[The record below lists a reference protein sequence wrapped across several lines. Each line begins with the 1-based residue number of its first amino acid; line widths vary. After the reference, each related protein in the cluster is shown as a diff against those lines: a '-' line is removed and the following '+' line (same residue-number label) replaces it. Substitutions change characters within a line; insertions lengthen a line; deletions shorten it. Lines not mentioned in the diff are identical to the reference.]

1 MALGNYVGFIGRFT
15 SDPELRTAGE
25 TSIVRFTLARNRPK
39 RGDTPAEA
47 DFVDFT
53 AFGKT
58 AEMIERY
65 FKKGDQLGIEAHI
78 ATSTYVASKLK
89 NENGEAPKLKQ
100 TQFIVDRVE
109 FVGSNKHDGDSG
121 STNATSS
128 NTTVTPSVD
137 MGDDSG
143 LPF

>member
-89 NENGEAPKLKQ
+89 KEDGESPKLKQ
-100 TQFIVDRVE
+100 TQLIVDRVE
-109 FVGSNKHDGDSG
+109 FIGGNKRNDS
-121 STNATSS
+121 SDSADTASS
-128 NTTVTPSVD
+128 NAANPSVD
-137 MGDDSG
+137 DDDSG

>member
-15 SDPELRTAGE
+15 ADPEMRTAGE
-25 TSIVRFTLARNRPK
+25 TTIARFSLARNRPK

-58 AEMIERY
+58 AEMIEKY
-65 FKKGDQLGIEAHI
+65 FHKGDQIGIEAHI

-109 FVGSNKHDGDSG
+109 FVGSNRHADNDTSNNTV
-121 STNATSS
+121 STTTNVPVNDDETS
-128 NTTVTPSVD
+128 
-137 MGDDSG
+137 

>member
-89 NENGEAPKLKQ
+89 NEDGESPKLKQ
-100 TQFIVDRVE
+100 TQLIVDRVE
-109 FVGSNKHDGDSG
+109 FIGGNKRNDS
-121 STNATSS
+121 SDSADTASS
-128 NTTVTPSVD
+128 NAATPSVD

>member
-109 FVGSNKHDGDSG
+109 FIGGNKRNDS
-121 STNATSS
+121 SDSADTASS
-128 NTTVTPSVD
+128 NAANTSVD
-137 MGDDSG
+137 MGDDSD

>member
-1 MALGNYVGFIGRFT
+1 MALGNYVGFIGRFVA
-15 SDPELRTAGE
+15 DPELRTAGE

-65 FKKGDQLGIEAHI
+65 FKKGDQIGIEARI
-78 ATSTYVASKLK
+78 QTSTYVASKLK
-89 NENGEAPKLKQ
+89 NEDGEAPKLKQ

-109 FVGSNKHDGDSG
+109 FVGSNKRNDDSG
-121 STNATSS
+121 STDATSS
-128 NTTVTPSVD
+128 NTTAPTVD
-137 MGDDSG
+137 DDSG

>member
-89 NENGEAPKLKQ
+89 NEDGESPKLKQ
-100 TQFIVDRVE
+100 TQLIVDRIE
-109 FVGSNKHDGDSG
+109 FIGGNKRNDS
-121 STNATSS
+121 SDSADTASS
-128 NTTVTPSVD
+128 NAATPSVD

>member
-1 MALGNYVGFIGRFT
+1 MALGNYVGFIGRFVA
-15 SDPELRTAGE
+15 DPELRTAGE
-25 TSIVRFTLARNRPK
+25 TSVVRFTLARNRPK

-65 FKKGDQLGIEAHI
+65 FKKGDQLGVEAHI

-109 FVGSNKHDGDSG
+109 FVGGNKRNDDSG
-121 STNATSS
+121 STDTTSS
-128 NTTVTPSVD
+128 NTTAPTVD
-137 MGDDSG
+137 DDSSD

>member
-89 NENGEAPKLKQ
+89 NEDGESPKLKQ
-100 TQFIVDRVE
+100 TQLIVDRVE
-109 FVGSNKHDGDSG
+109 FIGGNKRNDS
-121 STNATSS
+121 SDSADTASS
-128 NTTVTPSVD
+128 NAANPSVD
-137 MGDDSG
+137 DDDSG

>member
-89 NENGEAPKLKQ
+89 NEDGESPKLKQ
-100 TQFIVDRVE
+100 TQLIVDRVE
-109 FVGSNKHDGDSG
+109 FIGGNKRNDS
-121 STNATSS
+121 SDSADTASS
-128 NTTVTPSVD
+128 NAANTSVD

>member
-65 FKKGDQLGIEAHI
+65 FKKGDQLGVEAHI

-89 NENGEAPKLKQ
+89 NEDGESPKLKQ
-100 TQFIVDRVE
+100 TQLIVDRVE
-109 FVGSNKHDGDSG
+109 FIGGNKRNDS
-121 STNATSS
+121 SDSADTASS
-128 NTTVTPSVD
+128 NAANPSVD

>member
-89 NENGEAPKLKQ
+89 NEDGESPKLKQ
-100 TQFIVDRVE
+100 TQLIVDRVE
-109 FVGSNKHDGDSG
+109 FIGGNKRNDS
-121 STNATSS
+121 SDSADTASS
-128 NTTVTPSVD
+128 NADNPSVD
-137 MGDDSG
+137 DDSSD

>member
-65 FKKGDQLGIEAHI
+65 FKKGDQLGVEAHI

-89 NENGEAPKLKQ
+89 NEDGESPKLKQ
-100 TQFIVDRVE
+100 TQLIVDRVE
-109 FVGSNKHDGDSG
+109 FIGGNKRNDS
-121 STNATSS
+121 SDSADTASS
-128 NTTVTPSVD
+128 NAANPSVD
-137 MGDDSG
+137 DDDSG

>member
-100 TQFIVDRVE
+100 TQLIVDRVE
-109 FVGSNKHDGDSG
+109 FIGGNKRNDS
-121 STNATSS
+121 SDSADTASS
-128 NTTVTPSVD
+128 NAANPSVD
-137 MGDDSG
+137 DDDSG

>member
-65 FKKGDQLGIEAHI
+65 FKKGDQLGVEAHI

-89 NENGEAPKLKQ
+89 NEDGESPKLKQ
-100 TQFIVDRVE
+100 TQLIVDRVE
-109 FVGSNKHDGDSG
+109 FIGGNKRNDSSG
-121 STNATSS
+121 STDTASS
-128 NTTVTPSVD
+128 NAANPSVD
-137 MGDDSG
+137 MGDDSD

>member
-39 RGDTPAEA
+39 HGDTPAEA

-58 AEMIERY
+58 AEMIERHL
-65 FKKGDQLGIEAHI
+65 KKGNQLGVEAHI

-89 NENGEAPKLKQ
+89 NEDGESPKLKQ
-100 TQFIVDRVE
+100 TQLIVDRVE
-109 FVGSNKHDGDSG
+109 FIGGNKRSDS
-121 STNATSS
+121 SDSADTASS
-128 NTTVTPSVD
+128 NTTAPSVN
-137 MGDDSG
+137 DDSSD

>member
-89 NENGEAPKLKQ
+89 NEDGESPKLKQ
-100 TQFIVDRVE
+100 TQLIVDRVE
-109 FVGSNKHDGDSG
+109 FIGGNKRNDS
-121 STNATSS
+121 SDSADTASS
-128 NTTVTPSVD
+128 NAANPSVD
-137 MGDDSG
+137 IGDDSD

>member
-89 NENGEAPKLKQ
+89 NEDGESPKLKQ
-100 TQFIVDRVE
+100 TQLIVDRVE
-109 FVGSNKHDGDSG
+109 FVGGNKRNDS
-121 STNATSS
+121 SDSADTASS
-128 NTTVTPSVD
+128 NAANPSVD
-137 MGDDSG
+137 DDSSD

>member
-89 NENGEAPKLKQ
+89 NEDGESPKLKQ
-100 TQFIVDRVE
+100 TQLIVDRVE
-109 FVGSNKHDGDSG
+109 FIGGNKRNDS
-121 STNATSS
+121 SDSADTASS
-128 NTTVTPSVD
+128 NAANTSVN
-137 MGDDSG
+137 MGDDSD

>member
-89 NENGEAPKLKQ
+89 NEDGESPKLKQ
-100 TQFIVDRVE
+100 TQLIVDRVE
-109 FVGSNKHDGDSG
+109 FIGGNKRNDS
-121 STNATSS
+121 SDSADTASS
-128 NTTVTPSVD
+128 NAANPSVD
-137 MGDDSG
+137 MSDDSD

>member
-39 RGDTPAEA
+39 HGDAPAEA

-89 NENGEAPKLKQ
+89 NEDGESPKLKQ
-100 TQFIVDRVE
+100 TQLIVDRVE
-109 FVGSNKHDGDSG
+109 FVGSNKRSDDSG
-121 STNATSS
+121 SADKTFS
-128 NTTVTPSVD
+128 NTNTTPAVEDTSD
-137 MGDDSG
+137 G

>member
-89 NENGEAPKLKQ
+89 NEDGESPKLKQ
-100 TQFIVDRVE
+100 TQLIVDRVE
-109 FVGSNKHDGDSG
+109 FIGGNKRNDS
-121 STNATSS
+121 SDSADTASS
-128 NTTVTPSVD
+128 NAANTSVY
-137 MGDDSG
+137 MGDDSD